1 MFYSTNQSYHWIL
14 NQWDDRIQCF
24 LQPMK
29 IGWLLLRPRPNN
41 IYGDRIIIGIL
52 SFWQT
57 MTMFTCERFGKEFT
71 EKRNLTRHMKTHQE
85 KSRVAANTEVLPD
98 DPEIRVL
105 YLRHWDRGSDRQPCP
120 WPVQLYPAWDDAVH
134 YLEHNIYTSLDVH
147 LGANMFV
154 TAESPA
160 LHLDIRH
167 YYWIN
172 DKRHPSMDNKVT
184 GEE

>member
-1 MFYSTNQSYHWIL
+1 MRWQNPVFFATNENRVTSFTSASEQYIRWQNHHWHSV
-14 NQWDDRIQCF
+14 F
-24 LQPMK
+24 LTDHDHVH
-29 IGWLLLRPRPNN
+29 LREMR
-41 IYGDRIIIGIL
+41 
-52 SFWQT
+52 
-57 MTMFTCERFGKEFT
+57 KEFT

-98 DPEIRVL
+98 DPEIHVL